1 MNKSIIK
8 TISICLAIYST
19 LMILLNHTIPGL
31 IVLSVATLGGMLYSS
46 KHIVG
51 N

>member
-1 MNKSIIK
+1 MNKNIIK
-8 TISICLAIYST
+8 TIVVCLAIYGT

-31 IVLSVATLGGMLYSS
+31 VVLSIATLGGMLYSS
-46 KHIVG
+46 KNVIG